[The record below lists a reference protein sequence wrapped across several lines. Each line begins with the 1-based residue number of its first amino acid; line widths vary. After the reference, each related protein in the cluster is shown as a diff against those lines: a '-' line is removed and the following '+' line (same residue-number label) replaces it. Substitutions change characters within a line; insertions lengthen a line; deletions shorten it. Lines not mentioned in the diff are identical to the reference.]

1 MYLNK
6 QTLEQNMSVTTEQKN
21 LHLLPHNREAYEKV
35 MAHFENHQRAAIVHA
50 TGTGKSYCIAAIAS
64 HFSKVL
70 VMAPNNF
77 VLNETQKVCNEGVE
91 FRTYASSIYD
101 EVPSTGYDLIV
112 LDEFHRAGAPEWGH
126 GVKKIIAANPIAKI
140 LGTSATHIRYLD
152 HERDMAEE
160 LFDGNIVSYLSL
172 GLALKKNILPTPI
185 YVSSLYSADETIEKA
200 KGAIRTS
207 KYMEDG
213 EKKTFLHRLAGIS
226 RSWSESHGVSP
237 IIKKYF
243 SSDIKRIIVFCSK
256 VAKAAK
262 ARQLL
267 GDWLSSAG
275 FKRIR
280 FYQIDYQ
287 EKYLS
292 KEMEDF
298 ELDNYDGLKVAI
310 SVNML
315 NEGIHVPH
323 VDGIIMLR
331 STISRIIIE
340 QQIGRCLTAEN
351 ILKRPVVLDLVN
363 NMDTMLLDYCKTY
376 SFGGGSNG
384 NNESS
389 SNDELEPFPFEV
401 IDECRD
407 FREFYEEI
415 CKFDDVAELK
425 DDIWYDHFLPLLTE
439 FYDKNGRLPY
449 PSEDLKAVRFIEKQR
464 FPMNQRKYPHR
475 MNWLVAHGYSKE
487 PVKRTGLDERLD
499 ILEEAIK
506 KNNGK
511 LPTQKEDSYVNGIYQ
526 EFQKFL
532 KGKKKNKSLTQAHLD
547 RFQRILQM
555 YVTPMKAVQVRFEK
569 IKKRVEQEGIIQR
582 GSGIASDLDYIWIRN
597 HMNRLEISEG
607 MKAELRKMIGLEDN
621 EPICKGNE
629 ALKKFVIERGFLP
642 TPKDKP
648 YYGILMKFHK
658 RGGAAIRNDP
668 ETYAFLLDHGFAPYE
683 EK

>member
-1 MYLNK
+1 
-6 QTLEQNMSVTTEQKN
+6 
-21 LHLLPHNREAYEKV
+21 
-35 MAHFENHQRAAIVHA
+35 
-50 TGTGKSYCIAAIAS
+50 
-64 HFSKVL
+64 
-70 VMAPNNF
+70 
-77 VLNETQKVCNEGVE
+77 
-91 FRTYASSIYD
+91 
-101 EVPSTGYDLIV
+101 
-112 LDEFHRAGAPEWGH
+112 
-126 GVKKIIAANPIAKI
+126 
-140 LGTSATHIRYLD
+140 
-152 HERDMAEE
+152 
-160 LFDGNIVSYLSL
+160 
-172 GLALKKNILPTPI
+172 
-185 YVSSLYSADETIEKA
+185 
-200 KGAIRTS
+200 
-207 KYMEDG
+207 MEDG
-213 EKKTFLHRLAGIS
+213 EKKTYLHRLAGIS

-331 STISRIIIE
+331 STISRLIIE

-439 FYDKNGRLPY
+439 FYDKNGRLPF

>member
-1 MYLNK
+1 M
-6 QTLEQNMSVTTEQKN
+6 
-21 LHLLPHNREAYEKV
+21 
-35 MAHFENHQRAAIVHA
+35 
-50 TGTGKSYCIAAIAS
+50 
-64 HFSKVL
+64 
-70 VMAPNNF
+70 
-77 VLNETQKVCNEGVE
+77 
-91 FRTYASSIYD
+91 
-101 EVPSTGYDLIV
+101 
-112 LDEFHRAGAPEWGH
+112 
-126 GVKKIIAANPIAKI
+126 
-140 LGTSATHIRYLD
+140 
-152 HERDMAEE
+152 
-160 LFDGNIVSYLSL
+160 
-172 GLALKKNILPTPI
+172 
-185 YVSSLYSADETIEKA
+185 
-200 KGAIRTS
+200 
-207 KYMEDG
+207 
-213 EKKTFLHRLAGIS
+213 
-226 RSWSESHGVSP
+226 
-237 IIKKYF
+237 
-243 SSDIKRIIVFCSK
+243 
-256 VAKAAK
+256 
-262 ARQLL
+262 
-267 GDWLSSAG
+267 
-275 FKRIR
+275 
-280 FYQIDYQ
+280 
-287 EKYLS
+287 
-292 KEMEDF
+292 
-298 ELDNYDGLKVAI
+298 
-310 SVNML
+310 
-315 NEGIHVPH
+315 
-323 VDGIIMLR
+323 
-331 STISRIIIE
+331 
-340 QQIGRCLTAEN
+340 
-351 ILKRPVVLDLVN
+351 
-363 NMDTMLLDYCKTY
+363 
-376 SFGGGSNG
+376 
-384 NNESS
+384 
-389 SNDELEPFPFEV
+389 
-401 IDECRD
+401 
-407 FREFYEEI
+407 
-415 CKFDDVAELK
+415 
-425 DDIWYDHFLPLLTE
+425 TE
-439 FYDKNGRLPY
+439 FYDKNGRLPF